1 MVCRTAAAR
10 LVGTLLGLV
19 GAFVFAIPTPVSLA
33 AVPAASVSITVQT
46 PDGKPVAGAV
56 VTVHVMAAEGRPV
69 PPVRAVMDQLNR
81 AFDPDLLII
90 PVGSTVEFPNSDS
103 VSHQIYSFSPAKRF
117 QLPLYRGTP
126 YPPVRF
132 DQAGVVTIGCNIHDE
147 MVAYLVVTDA
157 QYFGRT
163 NANGTWTTDIPRG
176 KYRVSVWHP
185 RMNDDANELDRELT
199 VGEGDRANLTLRL
212 AKALRPAPLQPH
224 PHSWDAY

>member
-1 MVCRTAAAR
+1 MGTLPGLLGALVFVAAAP
-10 LVGTLLGLV
+10 VG
-19 GAFVFAIPTPVSLA
+19 LA

-69 PPVRAVMDQLNR
+69 PPVRAIMDQLNR

-163 NANGTWTTDIPRG
+163 NASGTWTTDIPRG